1 MENHKDKKIMTVSGQ
16 YSTRNYTVADIQS
29 FKGKHQLTKILPF
42 TEEEAAAAELS
53 GIDTL
58 NIRHNPER
66 PEMSRALRAA
76 APKTFMSFALPM
88 QSAKSEYEALKL
100 SFDAMELGAD
110 SIICGTWGIRFIEA
124 VAHAGI
130 PAEGH
135 IGLVPRKS
143 TWTGGFKAVGKTIN
157 QAKILYQEL
166 KTLENIGAWAVEI
179 EVIPNNVM
187 EILSPRTSLI
197 TSSIGSGKGDIQF
210 LFAED
215 ILGDTEGPFPRH
227 SKQYADVYSL
237 KQRIQETRIKAFE
250 RFIDDVKKDTFPTK
264 ETTVSASS
272 EVVNDLLSYISASE
286 DK

>member
-1 MENHKDKKIMTVSGQ
+1 MTVSGE

-29 FKGKHQLTKILPF
+29 FKCKRQLTKTLPF
-42 TEEEAAAAELS
+42 TEEEAAAAELA
-53 GIDTL
+53 GVDTL

-66 PEMSRALRAA
+66 PEISKALRAA
-76 APKTFMSFALPM
+76 APNTFMSFALPM

-124 VAHAGI
+124 VAHSGI

-143 TWTGGFKAVGKTIN
+143 TWTGGFKAVGKTTN
-157 QAKILYQEL
+157 QAKMLYQEL

-237 KQRIQETRIKAFE
+237 KQKIQKTRIKAFE
-250 RFIDDVKKDTFPTK
+250 RFIEDVKQETFPTK
-264 ETTVSASS
+264 KTTVSASR
-272 EVVNDLLSYISASE
+272 EVVNDLMSYISTSE
-286 DK
+286 DR

>member
-1 MENHKDKKIMTVSGQ
+1 MKNQKDKKIMTVSGQ
-16 YSTRNYTVADIQS
+16 YSTRNFTVADIQS
-29 FKGKHQLTKILPF
+29 FKCKRQLTKILPF
-42 TEEEAAAAELS
+42 TEEEAAAAEQA
-53 GIDTL
+53 GVDTL

-66 PEMSRALRAA
+66 PENSKALRAA

-88 QSAKSEYEALKL
+88 QSARSKYEALKL

-157 QAKILYQEL
+157 QAKMLFQEL

-187 EILSPRTSLI
+187 AILSPRTSLI

-215 ILGDTEGPFPRH
+215 ILGDSEGPFPRH

-237 KQRIQETRIKAFE
+237 KQKIQTARIEAFKC
-250 RFIDDVKKDTFPTK
+250 FVNDVTQDTFPTK
-264 ETTVSASS
+264 GTTVSASS
-272 EVVNDLLSYISASE
+272 EVVNDLISYISAFE
-286 DK
+286 DE